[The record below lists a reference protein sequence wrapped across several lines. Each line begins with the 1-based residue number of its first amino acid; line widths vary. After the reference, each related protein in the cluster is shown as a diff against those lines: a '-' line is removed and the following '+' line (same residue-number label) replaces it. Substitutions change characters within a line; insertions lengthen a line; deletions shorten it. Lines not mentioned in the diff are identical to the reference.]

1 MRIRARFTKR
11 GKVRFTSHR
20 DLARMWER
28 ALRRAE
34 LPMAYTQGF
43 SPRPKMHF
51 GLALPTGAESD
62 AEYLDFDLAG
72 PDEGGPTDLDVSTLP
87 GRLTPCLPVGITV
100 DAAVIVDTGVMS
112 LQQAVT
118 SCTWQLEVGGTTAS
132 QAAAVV
138 ARALAAD
145 ELIVTRERKG
155 KAVTDD
161 LRPYILALAVT
172 GEVPDG
178 VTLEAELGTQPRS
191 LRPSELL
198 AVVDPAL
205 VERRVCR
212 IHQWVTLDGVR
223 SEPLSLG
230 APVAAPPAHAEARA
244 S

>member
-100 DAAVIVDTGVMS
+100 DATVIVDTGVMS

-178 VTLEAELGTQPRS
+178 VTLETELGTQPRS

-198 AVVDPAL
+198 AVVDPML
-205 VERRVCR
+205 IERRVCR